1 MIEPESLTETV
12 FDAPRRKT
20 RATDTSNGN
29 HSDDTTNLLTDTD
42 TDSHMDNMAAIVN
55 NMAAAAADGY
65 VNVNLDE
72 DRDSE
77 FELVQ

>member
-20 RATDTSNGN
+20 RATDTGN
-29 HSDDTTNLLTDTD
+29 HSDDTTHLLTDTD
-42 TDSHMDNMAAIVN
+42 TDSHMDNMAAVVN

-65 VNVNLDE
+65 VNVCLDE